1 MKAGSIISILGI
13 ALLLIYGITRILEF
27 YGIGINVYGSYV
39 AFYIFIL
46 ISIFVLPHNY
56 VNLNSKQY

>member
-1 MKAGSIISILGI
+1 MKASSIISMLGI
-13 ALLLIYGITRILEF
+13 ALLLFYGITRILEF

-46 ISIFVLPHNY
+46 ISILVLPNNY
-56 VNLNSKQY
+56 MNIS

>member
-1 MKAGSIISILGI
+1 MKSSSIISMLGI
-13 ALLLIYGITRILEF
+13 ALLLFYGITRILEF

-46 ISIFVLPHNY
+46 ISILVLPNNY
-56 VNLNSKQY
+56 MNIS